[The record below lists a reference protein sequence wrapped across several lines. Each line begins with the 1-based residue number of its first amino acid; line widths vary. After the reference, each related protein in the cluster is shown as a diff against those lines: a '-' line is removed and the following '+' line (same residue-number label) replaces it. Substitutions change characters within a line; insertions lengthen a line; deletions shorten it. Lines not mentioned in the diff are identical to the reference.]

1 MRDCV
6 GYNSL
11 GHGFFLEDGTE
22 VFNVFDRNL
31 AVQARHAAPLPK
43 QMLPYDENEGA
54 GFWWANSLN
63 SFTRNVAAEC
73 DQYGYRFEA
82 TQTPEFSPVLAVPQA
97 DGKLAEVDIRTLP
110 FVRFDDNEAHSQRR
124 FALNLGG
131 IRHVSDAEDYRMLRE
146 PNPDLSRIQGGDV
159 QGVGP
164 DTRHPFIIRN
174 LRVWESQWV
183 FHGGSPSVLLDG
195 VEAIDCTY
203 GIFKTR
209 MDAHEYR
216 KLNMKRIDTAD
227 IFEPWGNSTLAED
240 YERYLDDTVDDLPPT
255 TVITRYEARDDG
267 KLLVYG
273 IAADNGTIKR
283 VTVNEQEATPL
294 AADAGLENWKIAL
307 QLAPTTQTV
316 ELLAVAEDKK
326 GNLEPRPHRMR
337 ADMLSEPADRV
348 HGPKPE

>member
-1 MRDCV
+1 M
-6 GYNSL
+6 
-11 GHGFFLEDGTE
+11 
-22 VFNVFDRNL
+22 
-31 AVQARHAAPLPK
+31 
-43 QMLPYDENEGA
+43 
-54 GFWWANSLN
+54 
-63 SFTRNVAAEC
+63 
-73 DQYGYRFEA
+73 
-82 TQTPEFSPVLAVPQA
+82 
-97 DGKLAEVDIRTLP
+97 
-110 FVRFDDNEAHSQRR
+110 
-124 FALNLGG
+124 
-131 IRHVSDAEDYRMLRE
+131 
-146 PNPDLSRIQGGDV
+146 
-159 QGVGP
+159 
-164 DTRHPFIIRN
+164 
-174 LRVWESQWV
+174 
-183 FHGGSPSVLLDG
+183 LLDG